1 MIYKIVKK
9 DKTYRIFKKEISTFH
24 EEAEGEN
31 YNEVLA
37 YISRESIDSDSK
49 VQNITIEYDHDD
61 KSELLVINPH
71 QILKDFKDDIKIDN
85 DDEDDMIFE
94 SHSKDESINLKLVEA
109 LIHCN
114 KELLEILKLKC
125 K

>member
-9 DKTYRIFKKEISTFH
+9 DKIYKILKKEVPTFH
-24 EEAEGEN
+24 EEAEGED

-37 YISRESIDSDSK
+37 YISRESLDHDSK
-49 VQNITIEYDHDD
+49 IQNITIEYSDGD
-61 KSELLVINPH
+61 KSELLIVNPQ
-71 QILKDFKDDIKIDN
+71 QILKDFKDEIKIDN
-85 DDEDDMIFE
+85 NDDDGNFE
-94 SHSKDESINLKLVEA
+94 FDSKDESINLKLVEA

-114 KELLEILKLKC
+114 KELLEFIKLNC